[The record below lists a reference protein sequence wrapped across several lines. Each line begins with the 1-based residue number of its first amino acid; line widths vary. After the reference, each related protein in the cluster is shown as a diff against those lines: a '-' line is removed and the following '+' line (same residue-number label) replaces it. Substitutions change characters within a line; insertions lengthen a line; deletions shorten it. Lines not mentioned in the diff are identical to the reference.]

1 MEQGLNKR
9 VEAYDARL
17 CEGVGEEE
25 MATFI
30 AVSSKVMANHAALA
44 KAAREGCAA
53 PDPGVT

>member
-1 MEQGLNKR
+1 MAQGLNKR

-30 AVSSKVMANHAALA
+30 AVNSKVMTNHAALA
-44 KAAREGCAA
+44 KAMQPLSPE
-53 PDPGVT
+53 